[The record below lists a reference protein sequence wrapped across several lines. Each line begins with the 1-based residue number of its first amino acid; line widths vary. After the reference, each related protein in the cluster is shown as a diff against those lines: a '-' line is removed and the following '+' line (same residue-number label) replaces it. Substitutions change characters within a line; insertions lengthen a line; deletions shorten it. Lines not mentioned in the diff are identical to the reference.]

1 MSTTRAIEEY
11 FGKTPEELSRMW
23 KEEEIRRLAKAEIA
37 KENLFW
43 KRYKEKVKK

>member
-23 KEEEIRRLAKAEIA
+23 RELCLVERNINTRL
-37 KENLFW
+37 
-43 KRYKEKVKK
+43 VK